1 MAIRFWEIYEETHKF
16 FRLRILAGKG
26 GMDHVVGWVHMLEDE
41 TIVSRF
47 SGQELAVTTGMKAQE
62 KDWLLH
68 LVQAMQTAQELLS
81 TRECICTPFPQRSL
95 PGVKKTAFPCL

>member
-41 TIVSRF
+41 TIVSR
-47 SGQELAVTTGMKAQE
+47 L
-62 KDWLLH
+62 
-68 LVQAMQTAQELLS
+68 
-81 TRECICTPFPQRSL
+81 
-95 PGVKKTAFPCL
+95 

>member
-68 LVQAMQTAQELLS
+68 LVQAMKHADRDRKS
-81 TRECICTPFPQRSL
+81 
-95 PGVKKTAFPCL
+95 VV